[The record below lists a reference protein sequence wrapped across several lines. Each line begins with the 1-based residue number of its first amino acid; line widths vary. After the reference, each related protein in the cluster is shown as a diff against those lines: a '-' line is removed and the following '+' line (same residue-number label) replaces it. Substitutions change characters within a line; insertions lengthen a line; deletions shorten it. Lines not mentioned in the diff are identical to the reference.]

1 MTEPDLPAPQPD
13 TLAETEPAL
22 HPVEPGYRT
31 VLRIQWAMLMV
42 PISIG
47 AIVVDLAVLRGNG
60 LPWGFLSVAALL
72 LTLLAITVTAA
83 RQYGHLGYTLG
94 ADDLRVVRGYAF
106 HTDTLVPFVR
116 VQHIDVGQGPVE
128 RLCGVAHLV
137 VHTAGT
143 HNSIVTLP
151 GLSRATAE
159 TMRDSIRR
167 HIQTDFA

>member
-1 MTEPDLPAPQPD
+1 MTEPDLSADPAPEL
-13 TLAETEPAL
+13 T
-22 HPVEPGYRT
+22 PVEPGYRT
-31 VLRIQWAMLMV
+31 VLRIQWAMLML
-42 PISIG
+42 PLTAG
-47 AIVVDLAVLRGNG
+47 AIAIDLLILRRND
-60 LPWGFLSVAALL
+60 LQWGFLSVAFALL
-72 LTLLAITVTAA
+72 ALLTITVTAS
-83 RQYGHLGYTLG
+83 RQHSRWGYRLG
-94 ADDLRVVRGYAF
+94 ADDLRVARGYAF

-151 GLSRATAE
+151 GLTRADAE
-159 TMRDSIRR
+159 AMRDNIRR